1 MSPQAVMRQLRL
13 VILLLIATV
22 VPSRC
27 LLGIDDASGPALLPA
42 WPPTLTAADPV
53 VPMPTSEESNNER
66 SSSETS
72 LPQRQAEVVEQIRLA
87 QKELEQQQSQAPS
100 EDKPK
105 KSKQSTEE
113 IELLKQLNDLI
124 AQQETLAERTKQLET
139 ELAATEEELK
149 KVQTEGIEE
158 KPPFSFLLLE
168 SLQDSVTT
176 QTERAEAAKNSI
188 ESAKDNLS
196 RAKESLKE
204 SETAR
209 INAKESVDSNK
220 DAALKAKLALDLRL
234 AEIAQQISEAKVEL
248 RRRELKN
255 DKLTGEIADL
265 RLKILQEKLALV
277 SPLAIFAPEDL
288 DTRLAE
294 LQKQEEIISREI
306 QRVDSLRQLIEKP
319 WAEARRNLQSGS
331 GNTKALEAEVGAHSK
346 ESETTSDQIGL
357 LNQQLE
363 WVRKSITMWNNR
375 YRLATEDFTRKD
387 RKDWEGSVDALL
399 KDLDSEEQSLDAR
412 LQDMRKQLADL
423 QRATQAD
430 EETPAEVLNWLN
442 ARQETLR
449 THINAITD
457 HTVQMDSVRRLAT
470 KLESE
475 LASRRLNLDIAEW
488 VSTAWQS
495 VLSVWNYILIE
506 SPGEDSKAIR
516 VSTIVKGIFLLVIGI
531 WISRK
536 LSHLLGQRMLPRF
549 GVHEG
554 AAAALQSLAF
564 YAFVL
569 TSALMALR
577 TIQIPLTLFTFL
589 GGAAAI
595 GLGFGSQNVLN
606 NFISGIIMLVEQP
619 VRVGDLVELLG
630 LTGTVETIGMRSTRI
645 RTPQNQE
652 MIVPNS
658 SFLENNVQNWTLS
671 DSTIRCKVEV
681 GVAYGSPT
689 REVARWLKQ
698 AAEKHGMIRSKP
710 EPFVW
715 FTGFGDNSLNF
726 ELHFY
731 IVIRTLAERMRIE
744 SDLRFMIDQY
754 FRDAGIT
761 IAFPQR
767 DVHLDTQHPLEVRML
782 PPKAEEVPVEE
793 PAPVEATGATPA
805 QRLAEAKKGKAESPE
820 QRLAEAK
827 KQAEAKGMAQDP
839 EPKSGN

>member
-1 MSPQAVMRQLRL
+1 M
-13 VILLLIATV
+13 
-22 VPSRC
+22 PS
-27 LLGIDDASGPALLPA
+27 
-42 WPPTLTAADPV
+42 
-53 VPMPTSEESNNER
+53 SEESIPE
-66 SSSETS
+66 
-72 LPQRQAEVVEQIRLA
+72 RQAKVVEQIRLA
-87 QKELEQQQSQAPS
+87 QKELEEKQSQAPA

-113 IELLKQLNDLI
+113 IELLKQLGDLI
-124 AQQETLAERTKQLET
+124 SQQSTLGERTAQLET
-139 ELAATEEELK
+139 ELASVKDELG

-168 SLQDSVTT
+168 SLEDSLTT
-176 QTERAEAAKNSI
+176 QTERANAAKNAVDS
-188 ESAKDNLS
+188 SKDNLS
-196 RAKESLKE
+196 RAKEALKE
-204 SETAR
+204 KEIAK
-209 INAKESVDSNK
+209 INAKEAVENNK
-220 DAALKAKLALDLRL
+220 DAAVKSKLALELKL
-234 AEIAQQISEAKVEL
+234 TEIGGQIAEAKVEL
-248 RRRELKN
+248 RRLELKN
-255 DKLTGEIADL
+255 DQLAGEIAEV
-265 RLKILQEKLALV
+265 RVEILKEKLALV
-277 SPLAIFAPEDL
+277 TPRTTFSADDL

-294 LQKQEEIISREI
+294 LQKQEERLLRAIQKIESDRSII
-306 QRVDSLRQLIEKP
+306 QRQL
-319 WAEARRNLQSGS
+319 ATARTKLQSGS
-331 GNTKALEAEVGAHSK
+331 GNTKAHEAAVAAHNK

-363 WVRKSITMWNNR
+363 WVRKSITMWNSR
-375 YRLATEDFTRKD
+375 YRIAKEDFTRKD
-387 RKDWEGSVDALL
+387 LKDWEETNEALL
-399 KDLDSEEQSLDAR
+399 KDLESEEQSLDAR
-412 LQDMRKQLADL
+412 LQDMRKQLSDL
-423 QRATQAD
+423 QREIRAD
-430 EETPAEVLNWLN
+430 EQTPQEVINWLE
-442 ARQETLR
+442 ARQQALR
-449 THINAITD
+449 SHINAITD
-457 HTVQMDSVRRLAT
+457 HTANLDTVRRLAT
-470 KLESE
+470 QLDDEINDQ
-475 LASRRLNLDIAEW
+475 RLNLNVKEW
-488 VSTAWQS
+488 ANSAWQS

-516 VSTIVKGIFLLVIGI
+516 VSTIIKGVFLLVIGI
-531 WISRK
+531 WVSRK
-536 LSHLLGQRMLPRF
+536 LSQLLGQRMLPKF

-554 AAAALQSLAF
+554 AASALQSLSF

-569 TSALMALR
+569 TSALMALK

-658 SFLENNVQNWTLS
+658 SFLENNVQNWTLT
-671 DSTIRCKVEV
+671 DSTIRCKVPV

-698 AAEKHGMIRSKP
+698 AAEKHGMIRNKP

-726 ELHFY
+726 ELHFF

-767 DVHLDTQHPLEVRML
+767 DVHIDTERPLEVRML
-782 PPKAEEVPVEE
+782 PPKAEEEPLEE
-793 PAPVEATGATPA
+793 TAHVEATGTTPA
-805 QRLAEAKKGKAESPE
+805 ERLAEAKKGKAESPE

-827 KQAEAKGMAQDP
+827 KLAEAKGMAQDSEQKP
-839 EPKSGN
+839 SS